1 MSNEDSTSAEGAS
14 RIWNGAQ
21 VHEYAWVIAGTCALW
36 ATLISFHLIYKHV
49 RNYTRPALQ
58 RPIIRIIL
66 MVPIYSLDSFLSL
79 RFKEL
84 ALYFD
89 LGRDCYEAYVLYMF
103 FTLLV
108 NFLEAEGGTTLEN
121 LLEDKDQIN
130 HPFPFCLMKFQP
142 GRSFLMWC
150 KFCVLQFALVKP
162 VLTLLALLMQAFGVF
177 DEGSFSPRS
186 GYLYVALLDNVS
198 ISMSLYYL
206 VLFYMATKEELQGLK
221 PVPKILCIKA
231 IIFFSFWQGIV
242 INFISWFG
250 AFHNMGGWSVEQ
262 ITTGL
267 QDFMICVE
275 MFAISVAHSWI
286 FGYEEYRIA
295 DKEAF
300 FKGIIRGD
308 IRATSTIVSSFK
320 DAMHP
325 KYDIQ
330 STTST
335 LVPAARHV
343 SKKVKSIPEK
353 IPLMIHTGSPSSG
366 TDYDSD

>member
-1 MSNEDSTSAEGAS
+1 MSATSEDSGNTWSGT
-14 RIWNGAQ
+14 Q

-36 ATLISFHLIYKHV
+36 ATLISLHLIYKHF

-66 MVPIYSLDSFLSL
+66 MVPIYSFDSFLSL

-121 LLEDKDQIN
+121 LLEDKDQMS
-130 HPFPFCLMKFQP
+130 HPFPLCMLKFQP

-162 VLTLLALLMQAFGVF
+162 VLTLLALLMEAFGVF

-198 ISMSLYYL
+198 ISMSLYCL
-206 VLFYMATKEELQGLK
+206 VLFYMTTREELQGLK
-221 PVPKILCIKA
+221 PVPKFLCIKA
-231 IIFFSFWQGIV
+231 IIFFSFWQGVI

-250 AFHNMGGWSVEQ
+250 AFHKVGSWSAEQ

-267 QDFMICVE
+267 QDFIICVE

-286 FGYEEYRIA
+286 FGYEEYRIL
-295 DKEAF
+295 DKEPF
-300 FKGIIRGD
+300 FRGLIKGD
-308 IRATSTIVSSFK
+308 IKATTNTIVSSFK

-335 LVPAARHV
+335 LAPAARHV
-343 SKKVKSIPEK
+343 TQKVKSIPERL
-353 IPLMIHTGSPSSG
+353 PLIIHSGSPAG